1 MSTSITKTR
10 ITFKTDTKAN
20 WEIQENNFQTLKGEL
35 YFYSDYYD
43 TGKLNSKGDKIYIP
57 QLKIGNGSSK
67 LKDLAFFK
75 NNYINTTQIDALFS
89 SSVAGT
95 NILGQGTLG
104 TFRLGIIETSNLL
117 DSATLD
123 SLVLD

>member
-1 MSTSITKTR
+1 MSTSVTKTR
-10 ITFKTDTKAN
+10 ITFKTDTTAN

-67 LKDLAFFK
+67 LKDLVFFK

-89 SSVAGT
+89 SSVDGT
-95 NILGQGTLG
+95 NILGQGALG
-104 TFRLGIIETSNLL
+104 TFKLGIIET
-117 DSATLD
+117 
-123 SLVLD
+123 

>member
-1 MSTSITKTR
+1 MSTSTTKTR
-10 ITFKTDTKAN
+10 ITFKIDTKTN

-43 TGKLNSKGDKIYIP
+43 TGKLNSNGDKIYIP

-67 LKDLAFFK
+67 LKDLVFFK
-75 NNYINTTQIDALFS
+75 NNYISTTQIDALFS

-104 TFRLGIIETSNLL
+104 TFKLGIVETSNLL